1 MFHREIFFLHGL
13 PWWLRRERIC
23 LQCRRHWFDLWV
35 GRIPWGREWQPAPA
49 FLPMDEFYGWS
60 SLVGY
65 SPKVRKESDTTE
77 WLTCI
82 HTCTHAQSLRC
93 VQLCDLTGCSPPASP
108 SMEFPRQERWSA
120 VPFLSAG
127 DLPNPGIEPT
137 APVSWI
143 GRQILYCWVTWEALY
158 THTHTHTH
166 THFKFRPK

>member
-1 MFHREIFFLHGL
+1 M
-13 PWWLRRERIC
+13 
-23 LQCRRHWFDLWV
+23 
-35 GRIPWGREWQPAPA
+35 IPWGREWQPAPA
-49 FLPMDEFYGWS
+49 FLPVEFYGWS

-65 SPKVRKESDTTE
+65 SPKGRKESDTTE
-77 WLTCI
+77 CLTRI

-108 SMEFPRQERWSA
+108 SVEFPRQERRSG

-137 APVSWI
+137 APASPELA
-143 GRQILYCWVTWEALY
+143 GRFFTAESLGKPCIHKH

-166 THFKFRPK
+166 TSNLGQNRNFPSGPEAKTLHSQCRGARFDSWKLDPACCN